1 MHGMRMLLVMS
12 GLDPFAIIRFQ
23 ITHLLLLIQD
33 IVIYLAIFI
42 TGRIAEEILG
52 IWSDTL

>member
-1 MHGMRMLLVMS
+1 MHEMRMLLVMS
-12 GLDPFAIIRFQ
+12 GLEPFAIIRYQ

-33 IVIYLAIFI
+33 IVIYLVIFI